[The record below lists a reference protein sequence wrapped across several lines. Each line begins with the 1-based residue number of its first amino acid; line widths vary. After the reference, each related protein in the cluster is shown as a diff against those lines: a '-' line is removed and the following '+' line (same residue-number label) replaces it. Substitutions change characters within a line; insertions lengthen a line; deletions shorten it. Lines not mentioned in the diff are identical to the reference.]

1 MLKSSWAVDDH
12 GRVTSIVGTPS
23 RFTLSVS
30 EVASASG
37 VAPSAVRFYEK
48 HGLITA
54 HRTAGDQRR
63 FDDDA
68 ACRIKVAKVA
78 QRVGLTVRE
87 IADVL
92 AALPDGP
99 QPADWARIADVL
111 IEEAEARTAALRAHL
126 DEIRSG
132 VRLCE
137 IDDRV
142 ALPVE

>member
-1 MLKSSWAVDDH
+1 MLKSSGAVANDD
-12 GRVTSIVGTPS
+12 RVTSIVENPS
-23 RFTLSVS
+23 GFTLSVS

-37 VAPSAVRFYEK
+37 IAPSAVRFYEK

-63 FDDDA
+63 FDENA

-92 AALPDGP
+92 TALPDEP
-99 QPADWARIADVL
+99 QPQDWARIADVL
-111 IEEAEARTAALRAHL
+111 IEEAEARTAALRTHL
-126 DEIRSG
+126 NEIRSG
-132 VRLCE
+132 ARLCE
-137 IDDRV
+137 IDD
-142 ALPVE
+142 